1 MLENPGCRFTASR
14 KITTRTITK
23 RLDMSTRMGVRIQV
37 DPSCCW
43 GIDKALQICDF
54 TLIDEVEKP
63 PYDFQV
69 SYFRLALH
77 AD

>member
-1 MLENPGCRFTASR
+1 
-14 KITTRTITK
+14 
-23 RLDMSTRMGVRIQV
+23 MSTRMGVRIQV

>member
-43 GIDKALQICDF
+43 GIDKGKIFDVF
-54 TLIDEVEKP
+54 SLIDEMSFDLN
-63 PYDFQV
+63 YWNWT
-69 SYFRLALH
+69 FRRI
-77 AD
+77 DVPVI